1 MQPFQW
7 TVLIVSLSASSIAMS
22 GPPVLAGGIPG
33 ERIAPT
39 VVTTPVS
46 RDSDDPAIWINP
58 KDPADSL
65 ILGTDKGGKVYV
77 FDLQGRPLPDK
88 TVTGLGRPNNID
100 IETGF
105 EFNGRLIDVAVVTDR
120 DRRLLRVFSVPDMQ
134 AIDGGGLQPFVCE
147 SERRPMGIGLYRRPG
162 D

>member
-1 MQPFQW
+1 MPRN
-7 TVLIVSLSASSIAMS
+7 LSE
-22 GPPVLAGGIPG
+22 PG